1 MMFRQHIPTIL
12 TGAVAAWFAVGPAL
26 ACKCAL
32 VPRDRTIISTPL
44 VFEGRVLK
52 IETTRETGDAAQ
64 VTTLMVVKSVKGMSD
79 GETVMVTTHTDSAS
93 CGFDFRSTK
102 PMLLVGA
109 YRDQQG
115 RLSVRNCTMYNL
127 NR

>member
-1 MMFRQHIPTIL
+1 MRTL
-12 TGAVAAWFAVGPAL
+12 RWVVAALALLTAEPAL

-32 VPRDRTIISTPL
+32 APRDRVIISTPL

-52 IETTRETGDAAQ
+52 IETTRESGDAAQ
-64 VTTLMVVKSVKGMSD
+64 VTTLMVLKNVKGMSV
-79 GETVMVTTHTDSAS
+79 GETVMVTTSTDSAS
-93 CGFDFRSTK
+93 CGYDFREAK

-109 YRDQQG
+109 YRDEQG
-115 RLSVRNCTMYNL
+115 RMSVRRCTMYNL